1 MSPNPPPSN
10 GAPDDSMELPQAVIA
25 QAEAAATENQREEEG
40 PTPQA
45 APGAS
50 IAKEGN
56 ASSSASRR
64 VCVLPSLITTLVGT
78 FYLVVQANSQ

>member
-10 GAPDDSMELPQAVIA
+10 RAPDNSMELPQVVIA
-25 QAEAAATENQREEEG
+25 QAEAAATENQRQAEG
-40 PTPQA
+40 PTSQA

-56 ASSSASRR
+56 ASSSANRR
-64 VCVLPSLITTLVGT
+64 VCVLPNLITILVGM
-78 FYLVVQANSQ
+78 FYLVV